1 VDVTLVR
8 AAGGLVT
15 REAARGPE
23 LVLVHRPAYDD
34 WSFPKGKLE
43 RGEDERAAALREVQ
57 EETGL
62 TCEPGDDL
70 GAITYVDGRGRA
82 KVVRYWRMAAPVDAE
97 LDPRHE
103 IDRARW
109 ASVVEAEAALTYPHD
124 RVMLRRFVGDDDRSP
139 TVDVY
144 VVRHVKA
151 GERDG
156 FREPDELR
164 AISKTGRKQAV
175 AIGALLGDVA
185 FTRLVSSPFLRCVQS
200 LEPIA
205 DARGLDITIAREL
218 SEGEGPAG
226 AEAWVL
232 ATAADG
238 PAALC
243 THGDVIRELVESL
256 VARGVPVTGDAEPG
270 WAKAGTWRLDVRD
283 GRVRALRYLPP
294 PR

>member
-1 VDVTLVR
+1 MTLVR

-15 REAARGPE
+15 RHAGDGPE
-23 LVLVHRPAYDD
+23 LVVVHRPAYDD

-43 RGEDERAAALREVQ
+43 RGEDELTAALREVE

-62 TCEPGDDL
+62 TCAPGDDL
-70 GAITYVDGRGRA
+70 GAITYVDGRGRP

-109 ASVVEAEAALTYPHD
+109 VQLAEARQVLTYPHD
-124 RVMLRRFVGDDDRSP
+124 RLMLRRFNGADDRLP
-139 TVDVY
+139 TVPVY
-144 VVRHVKA
+144 LVRHAKA
-151 GERDG
+151 GQREG
-156 FREPDELR
+156 FKEPDELR
-164 AISKTGRKQAV
+164 GISKNGRKQAE
-175 AIGALLGDVA
+175 AIGRLLADVA
-185 FTRLVSSPFLRCVQS
+185 FTRLVSSPFLRCIQS
-200 LEPIA
+200 IEPIA
-205 DARGLDITIAREL
+205 ESRGLDITIAPEL

-238 PAALC
+238 PAAVC

-256 VARGVPVTGDAEPG
+256 IARGVPVTGDAEPG

-283 GRVRALRYLPP
+283 GLIRELEYLPP